1 MNRHQNKLELLLSDA
16 GTGIS
21 HVIYTEE
28 SKTYIEINDHW
39 HFLKNNSVFLLTSEK
54 SGFRHIYVYTID
66 GKPLWQLT
74 SGNWEVTDIAGVDEE
89 NNKLYYVSTE
99 LPPLNAM
106 FTASVLMGTIK
117 PASHRKKE
125 LISPNSAASA
135 SILSTAGRN

>member
-1 MNRHQNKLELLLSDA
+1 MDIGQEEDIYIPRVKWTEDPNVLAFYRMNRHQNKLELLLSDA

-99 LPPLNAM
+99 ASPP
-106 FTASVLMGTIK
+106 
-117 PASHRKKE
+117 
-125 LISPNSAASA
+125 
-135 SILSTAGRN
+135 